1 MGLAY
6 HIDLDEHL
14 VTVSAHESLQP
25 GDMESLADTLIADPL
40 FAADMAQLLDL
51 RQAAINI
58 HDEHARLLA
67 GYLLKN
73 YNPAIRGNIA
83 VVIDP
88 NLTPADTARMFRVT
102 CALERAELFEDF
114 DMAVKWLVRKW
125 RAVSSD
131 EKQPQTGD

>member
-6 HIDLDEHL
+6 HIDLDEYL

-25 GDMESLADTLIADPL
+25 GDMESLADSLIADPL

-67 GYLLKN
+67 RYLLKN